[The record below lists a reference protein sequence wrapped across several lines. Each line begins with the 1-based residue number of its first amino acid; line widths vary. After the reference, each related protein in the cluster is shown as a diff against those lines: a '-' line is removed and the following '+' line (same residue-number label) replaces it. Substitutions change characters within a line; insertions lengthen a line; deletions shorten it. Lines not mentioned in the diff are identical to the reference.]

1 MHPRAG
7 QRQKICLVSETK
19 VRDDLAVILE
29 VCALEIV
36 EKALAL
42 ANHLQQ
48 AAPAVMILGFG
59 AEMVGEVVD
68 VLGENRY
75 LDLGRTRIVCVR
87 AVLFDCRGLLK
98 CHVAVLSARG
108 ARWFLLKSS

>member
-7 QRQKICLVSETK
+7 QLQKICLVAKAK
-19 VRDDLAVILE
+19 VRDDFAVILE

-36 EKALAL
+36 EQALAS
-42 ANHLQQ
+42 ADHLEQ
-48 AAPAVMILGFG
+48 AAPAVMILRVST
-59 AEMVGEVVD
+59 EVIGEVVD

-75 LDLGRTRIVCVR
+75 LDLCRAGVGAVR